1 VSTEPSRTA
10 LLLAASR
17 RFVLLV
23 VVVAAVTA
31 LVSLAL
37 GLLFGAGVSRSVS
50 LGFYGVGSIILIMG
64 FFAGNRGP
72 ARVKGEPDGGVLR
85 GRATR
90 WASGTEQRE
99 SINLSFV
106 FVALGALLI
115 VFGVLADTRYSL
127 F

>member
-1 VSTEPSRTA
+1 MSSEPSRTA
-10 LLLAASR
+10 LLLSASR
-17 RFVLLV
+17 RFALLV
-23 VVVAAVTA
+23 VAVAAGTA

-37 GLLFGAGVSRSVS
+37 GLLFGAGVSRSIS

-72 ARVKGEPDGGVLR
+72 ARVKGDPGVGLLR

>member
-1 VSTEPSRTA
+1 MSTEPSRTA
-10 LLLAASR
+10 LLGAALR

-23 VVVAAVTA
+23 VAVAAGTA

-37 GLLFGAGVSRSVS
+37 GLLFGAGVSRSIS
-50 LGFYGVGSIILIMG
+50 LGFYGVGSFILIMG

-72 ARVKGEPDGGVLR
+72 ARVKGDPGVGLR
-85 GRATR
+85 SRATR